1 VNLKAREN
9 RKGVVQTGISLQPR
23 VVGTVSER
31 KVETCEENNGLAQVP
46 PYFVRKYL
54 RITPFLGISKSWPFG
69 QVIRKAC
76 NLSIE
81 VGSQRDGELGHE
93 FGLVFQVP
101 GKIFRMVAKMMEII

>member
-1 VNLKAREN
+1 MKAREN

-54 RITPFLGISKSWPFG
+54 RITPFLGISKKLALWPGHSQGLQFEHRSWIPARWG
-69 QVIRKAC
+69 I
-76 NLSIE
+76 
-81 VGSQRDGELGHE
+81 GHE

-101 GKIFRMVAKMMEII
+101 GKMFRMVAKMMEIT